1 MIFSFHLYQIVVAT
15 ISVVMIYQGLRQY
28 VRREKSQTFL
38 KLFVRLVVWGGM
50 AAITLFPPITNT
62 VAKIIGLQGNVN
74 AAILTGF
81 LLVFLLIFKLL
92 SSIERLEKQLSDL
105 TRKDAIKEIKDNVLQ

>member
-1 MIFSFHLYQIVVAT
+1 
-15 ISVVMIYQGLRQY
+15 
-28 VRREKSQTFL
+28 
-38 KLFVRLVVWGGM
+38 M